1 MTTRKEPTPLR
12 QQIDRYRKQRGM
24 TTKQLYT
31 EAGLSRASYYRK
43 ITGEQEFTLAELRSI
58 ARTLDCEMKILL
70 TPNGD

>member
-31 EAGLSRASYYRK
+31 EAGLSRAFYYRK

-70 TPNGD
+70 MPNGD

>member
-12 QQIDRYRKQRGM
+12 QQIDQYRKQRGM

-43 ITGEQEFTLAELRSI
+43 ITENKSSHSRNCAASPEPSTAKWKYF
-58 ARTLDCEMKILL
+58 
-70 TPNGD
+70 